1 MKYGISF
8 LIIVFATILHLSL
21 CTDFF
26 CILIPIYTQS
36 RVSKTN
42 VLFVFA
48 YFFVMCAIGKFAATD
63 YGNRELK
70 KPNEEARLIK
80 IATRDLVT
88 LLEETSLADPSRVDL

>member
-1 MKYGISF
+1 
-8 LIIVFATILHLSL
+8 
-21 CTDFF
+21 
-26 CILIPIYTQS
+26 
-36 RVSKTN
+36 
-42 VLFVFA
+42 
-48 YFFVMCAIGKFAATD
+48 MCAIGKFAATD